1 MAEDEGTASL
11 ALEAPAALRPCV
23 SPPMEHC
30 AAVAGEGSD
39 AVPGDRN
46 CPWADDAVR
55 AATDLMSASVPAVVA
70 ARFGAVIQRHI
81 VVGLARAILLVAV
94 DQEVGWGQCRGL
106 RWRWGDKLPQLA
118 IVAIRPKLRGRRASR
133 ANSPRRSRTRK
144 PKGHSGDE
152 DTRKGKGRPRPS
164 LLSWQTRARSREAS
178 P

>member
-1 MAEDEGTASL
+1 MRRRVGPRAAHVGEIVVVRGGVRTGEGATVAEDEGTASL

-30 AAVAGEGSD
+30 AAVAGEGPD

-81 VVGLARAILLVAV
+81 VVWLARAILLVAI

-106 RWRWGDKLPQLA
+106 RWRWGDKLPQPA
-118 IVAIRPKLRGRRASR
+118 IAAVRPKLRGRRARREQATPCR
-133 ANSPRRSRTRK
+133 A
-144 PKGHSGDE
+144 
-152 DTRKGKGRPRPS
+152 
-164 LLSWQTRARSREAS
+164 
-178 P
+178 